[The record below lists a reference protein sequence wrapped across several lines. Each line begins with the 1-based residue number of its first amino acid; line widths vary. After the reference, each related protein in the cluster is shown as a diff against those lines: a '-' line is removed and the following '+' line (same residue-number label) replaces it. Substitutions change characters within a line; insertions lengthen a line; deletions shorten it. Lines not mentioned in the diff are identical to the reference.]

1 MMMAKASWGIL
12 EGNRPISEGKE
23 KAVARVQI
31 HIEKVHS
38 IRHRL
43 LHVVNLSVIYR
54 TLCFMTFML
63 VPGALLGRFMDTA
76 FRNGELLTASSEVD
90 SFHNTF

>member
-1 MMMAKASWGIL
+1 MMMAKASWGLL
-12 EGNRPISEGKE
+12 EGNRPISDGKE

-54 TLCFMTFML
+54 TLYFMTFML

-76 FRNGELLTASSEVD
+76 FSQEW
-90 SFHNTF
+90 

>member
-1 MMMAKASWGIL
+1 MMMTNASWGVL
-12 EGNRPISEGKE
+12 AGSKPNSHRKE
-23 KAVARVQI
+23 KTVARVQI

-54 TLCFMTFML
+54 MLYYMTFML
-63 VPGALLGRFMDTA
+63 VPGALLGRFMVTVFMD
-76 FRNGELLTASSEVD
+76 GCLTDSPEVD
-90 SFHNTF
+90 SFRNE